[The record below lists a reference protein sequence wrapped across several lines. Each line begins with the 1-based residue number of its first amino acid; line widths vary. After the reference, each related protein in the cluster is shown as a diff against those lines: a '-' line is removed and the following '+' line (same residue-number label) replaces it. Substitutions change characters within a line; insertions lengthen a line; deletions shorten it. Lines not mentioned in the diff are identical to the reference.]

1 MTSFLQ
7 AAAAILIAVILCI
20 ALGKNGKETALLVSL
35 AACSM
40 VVICALDYLAPVMNF
55 LNQLQDTAQMDSSV
69 LKLLGKVVGFGMITE
84 LVVLICTDA
93 GNAALG
99 KALQILSSAV
109 ILWLSIPVLEDLLEL
124 VTSILGEK

>member
-40 VVICALDYLAPVMNF
+40 VVICALDYLTPVMNF

-69 LKLLGKVVGFGMITE
+69 LKLLVKVVGIGMITE

>member
-1 MTSFLQ
+1 MTPFLQ
-7 AAAAILIAVILCI
+7 AAAAVLIAVILSI
-20 ALGKNGKETALLVSL
+20 ALGKNGKETALLISL

-40 VVICALDYLAPVMNF
+40 VVIGAFDYLEPIVSFMD
-55 LNQLQDTAQMDSSV
+55 QLQNTAQMDSSV
-69 LKLLGKVVGFGMITE
+69 LTLLLKVVGIGMISE
-84 LVVLICTDA
+84 IVVLICTDA

-109 ILWLSIPVLEDLLEL
+109 ILWLTIPVLKDLLEL

>member
-1 MTSFLQ
+1 MTPFLQ

-40 VVICALDYLAPVMNF
+40 VVICALDYLTPVMNF